1 MNDDELR
8 RILKGAYGDRRL
20 DPEAGARM
28 LDRLPGIGVRGHRR
42 MVSALAGAIIF
53 VAIAAPLGL
62 VIGLG
67 HHQGGSSSPPAA
79 QASGAP
85 SPTPSPG
92 TSTSPPSTP
101 PPTPPVSSTI
111 TAPAPLIVT
120 RDPSQRLTAS
130 SPLLYIA
137 RNYRGQVVGTLTIDQ
152 AAAAADGVLFSP
164 DGSKF
169 LIGGGIVFDVDGHQ
183 LADLYSAAD
192 AGALGQPMWGDD
204 SEHLCGIASD
214 GTGSGSLLEFSLS
227 GPARTVAPLGPLAG
241 SQGGWSVLACSPNA
255 DRVVV
260 SQGGSQP
267 EFLVIRLSS
276 GQVVATYPGPAAETG
291 AGAASHDGSLV
302 AVDGPNGITILDTV
316 TGKELASVVR
326 RGDVGVSPFIGSA
339 LAFSWDGSRLL
350 IESDIAQGGPRWI
363 VAWATN
369 ADLITNQTPGVD
381 LVDVIPLTG
390 GATMFIQNPVGP
402 YDAYFL
408 ENDGSLQVLPAAGGD
423 GAAPS

>member
-120 RDPSQRLTAS
+120 RDPS
-130 SPLLYIA
+130 
-137 RNYRGQVVGTLTIDQ
+137 
-152 AAAAADGVLFSP
+152 
-164 DGSKF
+164 
-169 LIGGGIVFDVDGHQ
+169 
-183 LADLYSAAD
+183 
-192 AGALGQPMWGDD
+192 
-204 SEHLCGIASD
+204 
-214 GTGSGSLLEFSLS
+214 
-227 GPARTVAPLGPLAG
+227 
-241 SQGGWSVLACSPNA
+241 
-255 DRVVV
+255 
-260 SQGGSQP
+260 
-267 EFLVIRLSS
+267 
-276 GQVVATYPGPAAETG
+276 
-291 AGAASHDGSLV
+291 
-302 AVDGPNGITILDTV
+302 
-316 TGKELASVVR
+316 
-326 RGDVGVSPFIGSA
+326 
-339 LAFSWDGSRLL
+339 
-350 IESDIAQGGPRWI
+350 
-363 VAWATN
+363 
-369 ADLITNQTPGVD
+369 
-381 LVDVIPLTG
+381 
-390 GATMFIQNPVGP
+390 
-402 YDAYFL
+402 
-408 ENDGSLQVLPAAGGD
+408 
-423 GAAPS
+423 